1 MGKPSQPSP
10 FAASMPPD
18 CFLSAGPVLP
28 HSLVEGCQPIL
39 QKEAMS
45 LDVAL
50 SLVNKLH
57 SYLVHNIFAAAILP
71 SEFAKSNTRPVG

>member
-1 MGKPSQPSP
+1 MLSVASP
-10 FAASMPPD
+10 FYKRKHQSSNM
-18 CFLSAGPVLP
+18 
-28 HSLVEGCQPIL
+28 
-39 QKEAMS
+39 
-45 LDVAL
+45 AL